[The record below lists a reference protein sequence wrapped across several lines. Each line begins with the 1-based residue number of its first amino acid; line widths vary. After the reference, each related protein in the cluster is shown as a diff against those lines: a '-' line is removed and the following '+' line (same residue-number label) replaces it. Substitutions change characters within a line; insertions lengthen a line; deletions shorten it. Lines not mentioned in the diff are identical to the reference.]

1 MKRSKSGGFYQ
12 RAGKQSRELCLSN
25 PSHQTGKTT
34 VINEPASSHQIMS
47 RHVETRTNCHKVVS
61 LNWEKKNHKPGKTD
75 QKVQVLFSKR
85 GRMSTRMRMRRSLQ
99 PLEMTSAPP
108 ETRLTPTPHP
118 PALQL
123 PSRESNVV
131 TL

>member
-25 PSHQTGKTT
+25 PSRQTGKTT

-61 LNWEKKNHKPGKTD
+61 LNWEKKITNQEKQTKKSRFSS
-75 QKVQVLFSKR
+75 QK
-85 GRMSTRMRMRRSLQ
+85 
-99 PLEMTSAPP
+99 EA
-108 ETRLTPTPHP
+108 E
-118 PALQL
+118 
-123 PSRESNVV
+123 
-131 TL
+131 